1 MNSDILIILA
11 SLAIQGPSTGND
23 ARSLVNDRNAIYAAG
38 GLALA
43 GGSYLAVD
51 DLKDE
56 LDGSWVMGGPADLT
70 DVYGSSNFN
79 LPVSLGMWAAGRAR
93 SDVGVEKL
101 GRNLTRAL
109 TLTQLTVG
117 PIKLATRRRRPDG
130 SNRLSFPSGHTANAF
145 AIARLIQREYGNRYA
160 VPLYVVA
167 GYTAAGRMEDARH
180 YTSDVVMGAAI
191 GMIVGSSINTTRTA
205 GRFSVDPQVTKGG
218 WLLRGVF
225 SF

>member
-1 MNSDILIILA
+1 MNSDVLIVLA
-11 SLAIQGPSTGND
+11 SLAIQGSDTGQD

-43 GGSYLAVD
+43 GGAYVAGD
-51 DLKDE
+51 DLGDQ
-56 LDGSWVMGGPADLT
+56 LDGSWLMGGPADLT

-79 LPVSLGMWAAGRAR
+79 LPASLGMWAVGRAR
-93 SDVGVEKL
+93 GDAGIENL

-130 SNRLSFPSGHTANAF
+130 TNRLSFPSGHTANAF
-145 AIARLIQREYGNRYA
+145 TIARIIQREHGNRYA
-160 VPLYVVA
+160 IPLYVVA
-167 GYTAAGRMEDARH
+167 GYTAAGRMEDGRH

-205 GRFSVDPQVTKGG
+205 GGVSVDPLVTKGG
-218 WLLRGVF
+218 WLLHANLKF
-225 SF
+225 